1 MTFVG
6 MDTTTGR
13 RTQGLAHLRQSVVT
27 ILTTPIG
34 SRVLRRD
41 FGSRLH
47 ELLDKNI
54 TQSLKMQMYAAT
66 VEALRKWEPRLDIK
80 RVVVDPA
87 SDGDIQHTVSL
98 ALKVSICPTASP
110 SRWMGCCYDVHGD

>member
-6 MDTTTGR
+6 MNNRTGR
-13 RTQGLAHLRQSVVT
+13 RIEGIEHLRQSVIT

-41 FGSRLH
+41 FGSRLY

-54 TQSLKMQMYAAT
+54 TQSLRLRMSAAT
-66 VEALRKWEPRLDIK
+66 VDALLKWEPRLDVK
-80 RVVVDPA
+80 RVLIDPA
-87 SDGDIQHTVSL
+87 GEDNAQHTVSIAIEGVYL
-98 ALKVSICPTASP
+98 PNGNPVTLDGVLL
-110 SRWMGCCYDVHGD
+110 

>member
-13 RTQGLAHLRQSVVT
+13 RIEGLAHLRQSVVMV
-27 ILTTPIG
+27 LTTPIG

-41 FGSRLH
+41 FGSRLY

-54 TQSLKMQMYAAT
+54 TPSLKMQMYAAT

-87 SDGDIQHTVSL
+87 PDGDIQNTISL
-98 ALKVSICPTASP
+98 GIEGVYLP
-110 SRWMGCCYDVHGD
+110 HGKPVTLDGVLL

>member
-6 MDTTTGR
+6 MDNTTGR
-13 RTQGLAHLRQSVVT
+13 RIKGIAHLRQSVVT

-41 FGSRLH
+41 FGSRLY
-47 ELLDKNI
+47 ELLDKNV

-66 VEALRKWEPRLDIK
+66 VEALRKWEPRLEVK
-80 RVVVDPA
+80 RVLVEPA
-87 SDGDIQHTVSL
+87 SDEDVQHTVSL
-98 ALKVSICPTASP
+98 AIEGVYLPNGNPV
-110 SRWMGCCYDVHGD
+110 MLDGVLL

>member
-6 MDTTTGR
+6 MDITTGR
-13 RTQGLAHLRQSVVT
+13 RIEGLAHLRQSVVT
-27 ILTTPIG
+27 VLTTPIG

-41 FGSRLH
+41 FGSRLY

-54 TQSLKMQMYAAT
+54 TPSLKMQMYAAT
-66 VEALRKWEPRLDIK
+66 VEALRKWEPRLVIK

-87 SDGDIQHTVSL
+87 PEGDVQNTISLGIEGVYLPNGKPVTLDGVL
-98 ALKVSICPTASP
+98 L
-110 SRWMGCCYDVHGD
+110 